1 MCLKDK
7 TNYKMKFELTILG
20 SNSAT
25 PTSKRFPSCHV
36 LNVREKLFMIDCGE
50 GSQIQ
55 LRRYKLKFSRLNHIF
70 ISHLHGDHCLGL
82 PGMIASFNL
91 MGRTQDL
98 HIYAH
103 PELKV
108 ILHPVIEYFAH
119 GLTFEIIY
127 HAIDPKKNKM
137 IFEDRSMEVWT
148 IPLKHRVPTCGFYFK
163 EKEREKNIR
172 KDKVEQYDLTIAEI
186 VSIKEGSDLTL
197 ENGSTIP
204 NNELTTDAL
213 PLPRS
218 YAYISDTK
226 YKPSIAPLIKGVDLL
241 YHEATFLEDDEVKL
255 SKTYHSSARQAA
267 ELAKLAHA
275 KKLLIGHFSAR
286 YSSSEGHEKV
296 AQSIFMNTIAVD
308 DGMRFTVGE

>member
-1 MCLKDK
+1 MKCIA
-7 TNYKMKFELTILG
+7 NMKFELTILG
-20 SNSAT
+20 SNAAT

-82 PGMIASFNL
+82 PGLIASFNL
-91 MGRTQDL
+91 MGRTQKL
-98 HIYAH
+98 HIYAYA
-103 PELKV
+103 ELKT

-119 GLTFEIIY
+119 GLSFELIY
-127 HAIDPKKNKM
+127 HDIDPKKNLM

-163 EKEREKNIR
+163 EKGREKNII
-172 KDKVEQYDLTIAEI
+172 KQKVFQYDLSIAEI
-186 VSIKEGSDLTL
+186 VSIKGGSDLTL
-197 ENGSTIP
+197 ADGTIIP
-204 NNELTTDAL
+204 NEEITTDAL

-226 YKPSIAPLIKGVDLL
+226 YKPSIAPLINGVDLL
-241 YHEATFLEDDEVKL
+241 YHEATFLENDEVKL

-267 ELAKLAHA
+267 EVAKLSQA
-275 KKLLIGHFSAR
+275 KKLIIGHFSAR
-286 YSSSEGHEKV
+286 YNSAEGHEKAAREIFPNTV
-296 AQSIFMNTIAVD
+296 AVA
-308 DGMRFTVGE
+308 DGMRFSVGEE